1 MVIGGSI
8 DLVDGHRPRL
18 GDATGEQPLVVFS
31 AGVPEVARPMHL
43 DRQAVEDFVHD
54 SGTRGR
60 HELAFPGAA
69 HDKPSTPLS
78 PVVAGRDLEALA
90 LLIKQKIIL
99 YFTTNGRRG
108 YLLSRANRRREVPP
122 LPPSAEVDPGLN
134 HREVRLARRLC

>member
-69 HDKPSTPLS
+69 HGEPSTPLS

-122 LPPSAEVDPGLN
+122 LPPSAEVDPGHN